1 MIKSLYLKNFALF
14 KETLVEFENGL
25 NIVTGETGSGK
36 SLLLK
41 SLKFLS
47 GDRFSKDY
55 IRDNTNRCVLEVDY
69 QYEKE
74 SIIIRRVFHSD
85 GKSRTFLNDEPIS
98 IDKLKEISQSLLDYH
113 GQHENQKLFKP
124 QEQLLIIDQFA
135 GITDNVSELNQIY
148 SSMSEL
154 EKEIIS
160 LEKEKQRFLREQ
172 EIIDFQLS
180 EISQI
185 EFELQEDFELTKKI
199 KKKSHQAD
207 INNKLEDSIKI
218 LKFSIFEKLNNVR
231 KNIDYISSL
240 DDEFNSFIDRLDEVY
255 CELEDISFDIE
266 KNSNKHI
273 PNQSEIQEMNEKL
286 SVLEMLKRK
295 YGGSLEAVLE
305 YQNEII
311 EKIQKDSKINEY
323 LSKLK
328 KDKLSLEKKYQT
340 LSKKIS
346 KKRNE
351 IAPKLI
357 PQIENNLS
365 QLGMDDTKFQ
375 IEIVTLN
382 EQEYFPFGN
391 NKCEFKIAPNKSG
404 ELKLLNKIASGG
416 ELSRIQLALK
426 MLKLSNTQKET
437 IVFDEID
444 TGISGKIAD
453 MTGKVMQEISN
464 NQQVIC
470 ITHLPQIAGKGDFHF
485 VPSKINDGDEV
496 RVNVKKITDLEK
508 IEEIALLISGNKI
521 TQTSKERAK
530 EILKV
535 H

>member
-1 MIKSLYLKNFALF
+1 MINSLYLKNFALF
-14 KETLVEFENGL
+14 KETQVEFEKGL

-55 IRDNTNRCVLEVDY
+55 IRDNTDRCVLEVDY
-69 QYEKE
+69 QFEKE

-98 IDKLKEISQSLLDYH
+98 IDKLKDISQSLLDYH
-113 GQHENQKLFKP
+113 GQHENHKLFKP
-124 QEQLLIIDQFA
+124 QEQLHIIDQFA
-135 GITDNVSELNQIY
+135 GITDNVCELNLIY
-148 SSMSEL
+148 SSILEL
-154 EKEIIS
+154 EKEIIN
-160 LEKEKQRFLREQ
+160 LEKEKQLFLREQ
-172 EIIDFQLS
+172 EIIDFQLN

-185 EFELQEDFELTKKI
+185 QFELQEDIQLTKKI
-199 KKKSHQAD
+199 KKISHQAD

-231 KNIDYISSL
+231 KNMDYVSSL
-240 DDEFNSFIDRLDEVY
+240 DDEFKISTDRLNEVY
-255 CELEDISFDIE
+255 CELDDILLDIE
-266 KNSNKHI
+266 KDSNKHI

-295 YGGSLEAVLE
+295 YGGSLEAVLD

-311 EKIQKDSKINEY
+311 VKIQNDSKINEY
-323 LSKLK
+323 LSKIK
-328 KDKLSLEKKYQT
+328 IDKLNLEKKYQN

-351 IAPKLI
+351 IAPKLV
-357 PQIENNLS
+357 PKIEKNLS
-365 QLGMDDTKFQ
+365 QLGMDNTKFQ
-375 IEIVTLN
+375 IEIIALN
-382 EQEYFPFGN
+382 EKEYFPFGN
-391 NKCEFKIAPNKSG
+391 NKCEFKIAANKSG
-404 ELKLLNKIASGG
+404 ELKLLNRIASGG

-426 MLKLSNTQKET
+426 MLKLNNAQKET
-437 IVFDEID
+437 IIFDEID

-485 VPSKINDGDEV
+485 VPSKEIDGNEIKVKV
-496 RVNVKKITDLEK
+496 RKLTELER
-508 IEEIALLISGNKI
+508 IEEIALLISGKKI